1 MGKNGKAPT
10 NTVKASA
17 GAKNGIAP
25 IISELPQLQQRRRRS
40 HRPWGC
46 CPCRSGPSSLR
57 ERGRRKNQRTVRHH
71 GHGRGYR
78 SGHRKRDLQR
88 RCRDAGYGRYRRRKQ
103 RRSFNLAWNFA
114 RVVRPFP
121 LALLIGKLGKT
132 ARQVDDTFRRTG
144 NNLMNTL
151 RIKFYSQNFQR

>member
-10 NTVKASA
+10 NTVKAFA

-57 ERGRRKNQRTVRHH
+57 ERGRRKNQRTVRRH

-88 RCRDAGYGRYRRRKQ
+88 RCRDAGYDRYHRRKQ
-103 RRSFNLAWNFA
+103 RRSFNLAWNFDLCSVLIIKIYSSSNSIA
-114 RVVRPFP
+114 NFFP
-121 LALLIGKLGKT
+121 RFFINGYIRNCSVFVILKSI
-132 ARQVDDTFRRTG
+132 
-144 NNLMNTL
+144 
-151 RIKFYSQNFQR
+151 